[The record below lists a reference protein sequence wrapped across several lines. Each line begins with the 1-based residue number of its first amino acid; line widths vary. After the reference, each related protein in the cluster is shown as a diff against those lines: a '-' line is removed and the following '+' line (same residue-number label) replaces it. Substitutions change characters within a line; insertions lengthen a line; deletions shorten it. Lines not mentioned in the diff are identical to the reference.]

1 MTHIRRYVHALNMLI
16 FCCGTVYSATSHIQ
30 HCASNKSNPRSML
43 LLPFSSAVPSIVES
57 LTGIGFATRIELSWT
72 PPTKLNGIITGYF
85 LTYSTG
91 SGELSSENI
100 PASVTNYTVTGLE
113 ENMLYQLT
121 VSAETGAG
129 RGEGSTVSVRTLPD
143 GGSCSMQL
151 RVCAY
156 VCG

>member
-1 MTHIRRYVHALNMLI
+1 MFTSRKKCQIHKMYHSDAVSINMSYLS
-16 FCCGTVYSATSHIQ
+16 T
-30 HCASNKSNPRSML
+30 PL
-43 LLPFSSAVPSIVES
+43 VPSIVEA
-57 LTGIGFATRIELSWT
+57 LTGNGFPTSIELSWT
-72 PPTKLNGIITGYF
+72 RPTERNGIITGYF

-100 PASVTNYTVTGLE
+100 PASVTSYTVTGLE
-113 ENMLYQLT
+113 ENTLYQLT

-151 RVCAY
+151 NVCGY

>member
-1 MTHIRRYVHALNMLI
+1 MQQTNETPLIKVCHFLHSYV
-16 FCCGTVYSATSHIQ
+16 
-30 HCASNKSNPRSML
+30 
-43 LLPFSSAVPSIVES
+43 AVPSIAES
-57 LTGIGFATRIELSWT
+57 LGGRGFPTSIELSWA

-121 VSAETGAG
+121 VSAETSAG
-129 RGEGSTVSVRTLPD
+129 RGEGSTASVRTLP
-143 GGSCSMQL
+143 GSCSIQL
-151 RVCAY
+151 HTCMCLCVYR
-156 VCG
+156 

>member
-1 MTHIRRYVHALNMLI
+1 MYHSDAVSINMSYLS
-16 FCCGTVYSATSHIQ
+16 T
-30 HCASNKSNPRSML
+30 PL
-43 LLPFSSAVPSIVES
+43 VPSIVEA
-57 LTGIGFATRIELSWT
+57 LTGNGFPTSIELSWT
-72 PPTKLNGIITGYF
+72 RPTERNGIITGYF

-100 PASVTNYTVTGLE
+100 PASVTSYTVTGLE
-113 ENMLYQLT
+113 ENTLYQLT

-143 GGSCSMQL
+143 GGSWPMQL
-151 RVCAY
+151 RTCAY

>member
-1 MTHIRRYVHALNMLI
+1 MSGV
-16 FCCGTVYSATSHIQ
+16 CCYHFT
-30 HCASNKSNPRSML
+30 
-43 LLPFSSAVPSIVES
+43 SAVPSIVAS
-57 LTGIGFATRIELSWT
+57 LTGIGFATRIKLSWT
-72 PPTKLNGIITGYF
+72 RRTERIENNGIITGYF

-100 PASVTNYTVTGLE
+100 PASVTSYTVTGLE
-113 ENMLYQLT
+113 ENTLYQLT
-121 VSAETGAG
+121 VSAETSAG

>member
-1 MTHIRRYVHALNMLI
+1 MYVAI
-16 FCCGTVYSATSHIQ
+16 T
-30 HCASNKSNPRSML
+30 
-43 LLPFSSAVPSIVES
+43 SAVPSIVES

-100 PASVTNYTVTGLE
+100 PASVTSYTVTGLE
-113 ENMLYQLT
+113 ENTLYHFT
-121 VSAETGAG
+121 VSAETSAG

-151 RVCAY
+151 RTYMCLCV
-156 VCG
+156 

>member
-1 MTHIRRYVHALNMLI
+1 MSYL
-16 FCCGTVYSATSHIQ
+16 STS
-30 HCASNKSNPRSML
+30 L
-43 LLPFSSAVPSIVES
+43 VPSIVEA
-57 LTGIGFATRIELSWT
+57 LTGNGHPTSIELSWV

-100 PASVTNYTVTGLE
+100 TASVTSYTVTGLE
-113 ENMLYQLT
+113 ENTLYRLT
-121 VSAETGAG
+121 VSAETSAG

-151 RVCAY
+151 RICAY

>member
-1 MTHIRRYVHALNMLI
+1 
-16 FCCGTVYSATSHIQ
+16 
-30 HCASNKSNPRSML
+30 ML

-72 PPTKLNGIITGYF
+72 PPTELNGIITEYF

-113 ENMLYQLT
+113 ENTLYRLT

-151 RVCAY
+151 RTYMCLCVVVMHQVASYMCAFY
-156 VCG
+156 VCVRSSY